1 MRLRLR
7 PCDCPCNGDIRAQ
20 GAQREGH
27 TGESAV
33 PTAPARNPAW
43 RHLDFRP
50 LASGESP
57 CLRHLSQRPPETNT
71 PAPSLWEERAGGSPR
86 PPPQPVFHRQSDR
99 DATPGGAFEAGTYR
113 GLAGMVS
120 AGAGRGLLQRH
131 KLGEQPPGAQAGLGG
146 IQLPLA

>member
-1 MRLRLR
+1 MAPRLQTFGLR
-7 PCDCPCNGDIRAQ
+7 TR
-20 GAQREGH
+20 QRVHVCGTCH
-27 TGESAV
+27 GG
-33 PTAPARNPAW
+33 P
-43 RHLDFRP
+43 
-50 LASGESP
+50 
-57 CLRHLSQRPPETNT
+57 QRPT
-71 PAPSLWEERAGGSPR
+71 PLPYCCGKKELEAPRGPHPSLS
-86 PPPQPVFHRQSDR
+86 SIDR